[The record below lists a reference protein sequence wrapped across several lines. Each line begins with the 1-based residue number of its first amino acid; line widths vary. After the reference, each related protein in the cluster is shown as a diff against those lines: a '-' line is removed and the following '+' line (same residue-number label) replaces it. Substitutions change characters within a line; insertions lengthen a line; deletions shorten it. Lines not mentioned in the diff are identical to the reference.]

1 MDESVSV
8 RVPTDLLRDLGAL
21 SETTHQSRSD
31 VLREVLQLGLGAKRL
46 KLALDQFQARKVSLG
61 RAAELAGIPLVEF
74 LEHVKRAG
82 LQFAYDAEDLRQDLK
97 WARSA

>member
-46 KLALDQFQARKVSLG
+46 KLALDQFQDRKVSVG

-74 LEHVKRAG
+74 LEHVKRVG
-82 LQFAYDAEDLRQDLK
+82 LQFAYDADDLRQDLK
-97 WARSA
+97 WARSS